1 MDQGDGGVGSI
12 LVYNTGMKK
21 TIVCL
26 LSLILVSLTL
36 SACKPPG
43 YTTERKKQITKEHA
57 GEAKLWFSNN
67 LSEAKVKSGE
77 AYTDSRDLFAVIEG
91 NYEYQGQEYEYMYD
105 YHNGNMYLGYEY
117 ESAKEIAADAVRE
130 YFGENVKAIDM
141 NPAQFSFY
149 TECENDNGGQYGS
162 SENGAT
168 IICDGLTVL
177 PAGSDPLKYANIMI
191 TEGFEGTYYSSAK
204 MFVDILPKYNT
215 NTLSVFKGVRNLEFV
230 IPADLEFNGVY
241 KVAYSFDAAN
251 YYHLRLV
258 KISEDLYGGYYYTE
272 RVSYDESG
280 AETSHEG
287 VYDDSAE
294 FVKDNGDGSYTFQ
307 LPGDKASI
315 LIFSKKKVKVSR
327 MFKTYDGTEKKVLYD
342 EFWKYES
349 EFGKDY
355 DSFFNDINLSKS
367 KYKVYSEIGS
377 PKEDNNEYTVIIE

>member
-1 MDQGDGGVGSI
+1 
-12 LVYNTGMKK
+12 
-21 TIVCL
+21 
-26 LSLILVSLTL
+26 
-36 SACKPPG
+36 
-43 YTTERKKQITKEHA
+43 
-57 GEAKLWFSNN
+57 
-67 LSEAKVKSGE
+67 
-77 AYTDSRDLFAVIEG
+77 
-91 NYEYQGQEYEYMYD
+91 
-105 YHNGNMYLGYEY
+105 
-117 ESAKEIAADAVRE
+117 
-130 YFGENVKAIDM
+130 
-141 NPAQFSFY
+141 
-149 TECENDNGGQYGS
+149 
-162 SENGAT
+162 
-168 IICDGLTVL
+168 
-177 PAGSDPLKYANIMI
+177 
-191 TEGFEGTYYSSAK
+191 

-280 AETSHEG
+280 AETAHEG

-315 LIFSKKKVKVSR
+315 LILSKKKVKVSR
-327 MFKTYDGTEKKVLYD
+327 TFKTYDGTEKKVLYD

-355 DSFFNDINLSKS
+355 DKFFNDINLSKS